1 LPCACGFS
9 IVSDMASFPPDLF
22 SWPRADSIS
31 LRLDFSSVLLL
42 ITGKTP
48 QPIFSC
54 ATELLVPR
62 RPHDSVSVL
71 FAFSF
76 RSPSWFRLR
85 GAESLFVR
93 QRKTP
98 GNKPSART
106 VDLTFTVGSPCCVR
120 LPIWS
125 FVCRRPRLWVYLL
138 LLSIVAV
145 QVPTTAICQLCFS
158 IGKDH
163 CR

>member
-1 LPCACGFS
+1 
-9 IVSDMASFPPDLF
+9 MASFPPDLF
-22 SWPRADSIS
+22 SWPRADSFS

-98 GNKPSART
+98 REQTKRPHRRSYFHRWFSLLRAAADLELCLPSPKTLGLPAT
-106 VDLTFTVGSPCCVR
+106 AFNCCCSSSYHR
-120 LPIWS
+120 H
-125 FVCRRPRLWVYLL
+125 
-138 LLSIVAV
+138 LSVV
-145 QVPTTAICQLCFS
+145 FF
-158 IGKDH
+158 DW
-163 CR
+163 